1 MTILGF
7 FAASVANGKVIIWIV
22 FLIHCLVMAIGFRPQ
37 TDQHDSDSST
47 NEAFWS
53 KFFSWGRK
61 LLLAVF
67 LVFIQ
72 IFTFIP
78 FNESKRNTN
87 KPEANAQETS
97 QKTPIYYEDAS
108 LRCFYLVR
116 TKLVEHLQLLVECII
131 NVIFPVNFE
140 FWQSN
145 D

>member
-37 TDQHDSDSST
+37 KDQHDSDSST
-47 NEAFWS
+47 NDAFWS

-87 KPEANAQETS
+87 KPEANA
-97 QKTPIYYEDAS
+97 PINYEDAS

-116 TKLVEHLQLLVECII
+116 TKLLEHLQLLVECII
-131 NVIFPVNFE
+131 NVLIFSVNFE